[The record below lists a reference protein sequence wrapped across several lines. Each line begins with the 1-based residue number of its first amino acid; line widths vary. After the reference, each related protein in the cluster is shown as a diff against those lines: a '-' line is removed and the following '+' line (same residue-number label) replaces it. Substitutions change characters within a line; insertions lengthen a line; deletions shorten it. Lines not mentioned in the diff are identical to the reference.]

1 MSEGFESGAG
11 QTRIAELLLSAGL
24 CPALHAK
31 IGFRPRSNHLERAP
45 TSSRVPQMLRKSPLS
60 FGTPRA
66 GSYKGSL
73 DRSEGLGRFSEA
85 GLVVPV
91 VWIVSIPVDPLEWQV
106 TPEVANDV
114 AACVANTV
122 GAAEGV
128 LRVAASGRDSKLFT
142 KVVLVLYL
150 ISAIGRSASGA
161 TVAYFALCFAMIV
174 PYCVSKIAPEITAH
188 TPTFL
193 QKRFNSLTGSL
204 TPGNSPMSNYNSPR
218 HF

>member
-1 MSEGFESGAG
+1 MTEKIVICERAMSRKPRHTF
-11 QTRIAELLLSAGL
+11 LLL
-24 CPALHAK
+24 CC
-31 IGFRPRSNHLERAP
+31 
-45 TSSRVPQMLRKSPLS
+45 
-60 FGTPRA
+60 
-66 GSYKGSL
+66 GSL
-73 DRSEGLGRFSEA
+73 VWYYCGPQQRNVVSLFADILFTLVCALGLLGYICRQLNLA
-85 GLVVPV
+85 
-91 VWIVSIPVDPLEWQV
+91 IPVDPLEWQV

-204 TPGNSPMSNYNSPR
+204 TPDWTE
-218 HF
+218 